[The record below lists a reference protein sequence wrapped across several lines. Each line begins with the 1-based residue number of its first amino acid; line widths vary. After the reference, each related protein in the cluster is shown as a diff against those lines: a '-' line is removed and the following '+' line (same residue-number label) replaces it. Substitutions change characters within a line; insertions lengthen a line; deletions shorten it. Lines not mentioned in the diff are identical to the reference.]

1 MAITSR
7 LNQERNTH
15 MSNLVRFEET
25 DSNMVKTPY
34 NFGIQDAKGREIG
47 AIIKTYMT
55 TRVEVPGD
63 SCGMMCDKKYIGTHF
78 AYRVHATRNNETY
91 GATQY
96 EVFCKT
102 AEERQEKIEK
112 YLRDA
117 RKRALNNLAKQL
129 GSTWVKAGANEYAQ
143 PIN

>member
-1 MAITSR
+1 MTK
-7 LNQERNTH
+7 NQTE
-15 MSNLVRFEET
+15 LVRFEET
-25 DSNMVKTPY
+25 NKNIVETPH
-34 NFGIQDAKGREIG
+34 NLGVQDAKGREIG
-47 AIIKTYMT
+47 AIIKTYIA
-55 TRVEVPGD
+55 TRVEIPDD

-78 AYRVHATRNNETY
+78 AYRVHATRNNVKY

-102 AEERQEKIEK
+102 YGERQEKIEK
-112 YLRDA
+112 YLKDA

-129 GSTWVKAGANEYAQ
+129 GSTWVKAAPNEYAQ

>member
-1 MAITSR
+1 MTK
-7 LNQERNTH
+7 NQTE
-15 MSNLVRFEET
+15 LVKFEET
-25 DSNMVKTPY
+25 NSPIVKTQQ
-34 NFGIQDAKGREIG
+34 NFGVQDAKGREIG

-55 TRVEVPGD
+55 TRVEVPGE
-63 SCGMMCDKKYIGTHF
+63 GGWLCDKKYIGTHF
-78 AYRVHATRNNETY
+78 TYRVHATRNNQYY

-112 YLRDA
+112 YLKDA
-117 RKRALNNLAKQL
+117 RKRALNNLVKQP
-129 GSTWVKAGANEYAQ
+129 GSTWVKAAPNEYAQ

>member
-1 MAITSR
+1 MQTTTA
-7 LNQERNTH
+7 NEY
-15 MSNLVRFEET
+15 VRFEET
-25 DSNMVKTPY
+25 DSNMVKTPH

-47 AIIKTYMT
+47 AIITTYMT
-55 TRVEVPGD
+55 TRVEAPVD
-63 SCGMMCDKKYIGTHF
+63 SCGVTCARKYIGTHF
-78 AYRVHATRNNETY
+78 TYRVHATRNNKTY

-117 RKRALNNLAKQL
+117 RKRALNNLVKQP
-129 GSTWVKAGANEYAQ
+129 GSKWVKAAPGEYAQ

>member
-1 MAITSR
+1 MTK
-7 LNQERNTH
+7 NQTE
-15 MSNLVRFEET
+15 LVRFEET
-25 DSNMVKTPY
+25 NKNIVETPC

-47 AIIKTYMT
+47 AIIKTYIA
-55 TRVEVPGD
+55 TRVEIPDD

-78 AYRVHATRNNETY
+78 TYRVHATRNNQYY

-117 RKRALNNLAKQL
+117 RKRALNNLVKQP
-129 GSTWVKAGANEYAQ
+129 GSKWVKAAPGEYAQ
-143 PIN
+143 PLC

>member
-1 MAITSR
+1 
-7 LNQERNTH
+7 

-34 NFGIQDAKGREIG
+34 NFGIQDSKGREIG

-63 SCGMMCDKKYIGTHF
+63 SHGYLCHKKYIGTHF
-78 AYRVHATRNNETY
+78 AYRVHATRNNEYY
-91 GATQY
+91 GATQQ

-102 AEERQEKIEK
+102 HEERQEKIEK

-117 RKRALNNLAKQL
+117 KKRALNNLAKKT